1 MKSFFNIIIF
11 FFISITLFSCAS
23 SQTFYVNGTPGTI
36 ITTPSNERIAQID
49 NSGQAKITFK
59 RKLGYL
65 PFLEAQSPYSNIK
78 VPFALDYKNK
88 NRNVPRYILLGS
100 GYSLVFVGLVTTLT
114 GGLGHL
120 LEGAS
125 AGDVV
130 YGFESMMLMG
140 GLTTL
145 FGSGLGMWG
154 GSMEQL
160 DRNYDYLENQ
170 SINNDIIQ

>member
-11 FFISITLFSCAS
+11 FFTSITLLSCAS

-36 ITTPSNERIAQID
+36 ITTPTNERIAQID
-49 NSGQAKITFK
+49 NSGQAKITLK
-59 RKLGYL
+59 RNLGYF
-65 PFLEAQSPYSNIK
+65 PFLEAQTPYSNIK

-88 NRNVPRYILLGS
+88 NRNVPKYILLGTGCS
-100 GYSLVFVGLVTTLT
+100 IAFLGLVTTLS
-114 GGLGHL
+114 GGLGYL
-120 LEGAS
+120 LEGAY
-125 AGDVV
+125 AGDVA
-130 YGFESMMLMG
+130 YGWDAMMLMG
-140 GLTTL
+140 GITTL
-145 FGSGLGMWG
+145 FGAGLGIWG

>member
-11 FFISITLFSCAS
+11 FSISITLFSCAS

-49 NSGQAKITFK
+49 NSGQAKITLK
-59 RKLGYL
+59 RNIGYY
-65 PFLEAQSPYSNIK
+65 PFLEAQTPYSNIK

-88 NRNVPRYILLGS
+88 NRNLPKYVLLGS
-100 GYSLVFVGLVTTLT
+100 GYSLVYLGCTTVAGCLIGYVASGEEFFMT
-114 GGLGHL
+114 IMSVASLASGAGAGLGIW
-120 LEGAS
+120 
-125 AGDVV
+125 GD
-130 YGFESMMLMG
+130 
-140 GLTTL
+140 
-145 FGSGLGMWG
+145 
-154 GSMEQL
+154 SMEQL

>member
-65 PFLEAQSPYSNIK
+65 
-78 VPFALDYKNK
+78 
-88 NRNVPRYILLGS
+88 
-100 GYSLVFVGLVTTLT
+100 
-114 GGLGHL
+114 